1 MAPRAGIALLAVCIG
16 FACPASAGEVSKN
29 PAQAPNGAY
38 RLEAAHSVILFS
50 ILHLGLTDYHG
61 RFDRLSGTL
70 NFDGNEPE
78 RSHVSVTIGM
88 DSVDT
93 PSARLTEDLKGKT
106 VFDVAQYPE
115 ARFEATK
122 ISRTAPDRGL
132 ITGNLTIRN
141 VTKPVTLDAVF
152 RGTERNPLDDVP
164 VLGFHASATIKR
176 SDFGLTDMVWAPL
189 VGDDVTLT
197 IEAMFQQVG
206 EQE

>member
-1 MAPRAGIALLAVCIG
+1 MGVARPAV
-16 FACPASAGEVSKN
+16 AGEVSMN

-70 NFDGNEPE
+70 NFDGNEPQ

-88 DSVDT
+88 DGVDT
-93 PSARLTEDLKGKT
+93 PSARLTEDLKGKA

-115 ARFEATK
+115 ARFEATT
-122 ISRTAPDRGL
+122 ISQTGPDRGL

-164 VLGFHASATIKR
+164 VLGFHATATIKR
-176 SDFGLTDMVWAPL
+176 SDFGLTDMIWAPL
-189 VGDDVTLT
+189 VGDEVTLT
-197 IEAMFQQVG
+197 IEAMFEQVSEQQ
-206 EQE
+206 